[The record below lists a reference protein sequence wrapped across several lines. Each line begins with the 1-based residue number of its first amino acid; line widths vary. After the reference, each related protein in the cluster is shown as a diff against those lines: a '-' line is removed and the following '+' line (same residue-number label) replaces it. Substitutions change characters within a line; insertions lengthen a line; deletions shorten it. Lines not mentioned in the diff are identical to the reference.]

1 MPKYWVKALILNY
14 FGLRQIRN
22 IIRNIFKNT
31 RVYSE
36 CKLIQEQKER
46 NLAFRVYL
54 VPERIKPKVVEL
66 FNLILFFVLPKF
78 KKKPHRL

>member
-14 FGLRQIRN
+14 FRLRQIRN